1 MKNISRNETF
11 AYAGNFLYKIDLWF
25 QNAPFSARYHYEN
38 ILEVRLIESVT
49 RFWLKV
55 WLSSSACIDHIVKI
69 PNTVD
74 NTNKSPVLRH
84 NIESI

>member
-1 MKNISRNETF
+1 MTLDQTPNGIITV
-11 AYAGNFLYKIDLWF
+11 I
-25 QNAPFSARYHYEN
+25 SARYCYEN
-38 ILEVRLIESVT
+38 MLELRLIESVT

-74 NTNKSPVLRH
+74 NTKKSAVLRH
-84 NIESI
+84 NIGSI